1 MGDHPGKVMDWLES
15 YEVRWFFTP
24 EHPVVEDLR
33 QWFGEVPIEHDDR
46 KDHYYFDQRRPDL
59 NAKDRTTGKSSKLEF
74 KYRAGTLGPTHFA
87 PGVVGDLERWVKL
100 SLCLGDDTIEAFPLS
115 VAVQKARRLRKFE
128 YSHGEIA
135 EVLAEKKVM
144 AGCNVE
150 FTAIAAS
157 RHAQVEQ
164 AVTLGLEAFGP
175 PDAALAGLQ
184 ATAHKV
190 FHERPALELGAAN
203 SCSYSTWLIKTFRS
217 GAR

>member
-1 MGDHPGKVMDWLES
+1 MDWLES

-24 EHPVVEDLR
+24 EHPVVDELR
-33 QWFGEVPIEHDDR
+33 TWFADVPIEHDDR

-59 NAKDRTTGKSSKLEF
+59 NAKDRTTGSGSKLEF

-100 SLCLGDDTIEAFPLS
+100 SLKLGDDTIEAFPLS

-128 YSHGEIA
+128 YSHGEIG
-135 EVLAEKKVM
+135 EVPADKKVM
-144 AGCNVE
+144 AGCGAE
-150 FTAIAAS
+150 FTALAAS
-157 RHAQVEQ
+157 RHAQVEH

-175 PDAALAGLQ
+175 PEAALLALQ
-184 ATAHKV
+184 ATAHEV
-190 FHERPALELGAAN
+190 FRERPALELGAAN
-203 SCSYSTWLIKTFRS
+203 SSAYSSWLIKTFRS

>member
-1 MGDHPGKVMDWLES
+1 MDWLES
-15 YEVRWFFTP
+15 YEVRWFFAP

-33 QWFGEVPIEHDDR
+33 QWFGDVPIEHDDR

-59 NAKDRTTGKSSKLEF
+59 NAKDRTTGKGSKLEF

-100 SLCLGDDTIEAFPLS
+100 SLKLDDDTIEAFPLS

-128 YSHGEIA
+128 YSHGDVT
-135 EVLAEKKVM
+135 EVPAEKKVM
-144 AGCNVE
+144 AGCGVE

-157 RHAQVEQ
+157 RHAQVEH

-175 PDAALAGLQ
+175 PEAALAALQ
-184 ATAHKV
+184 STAHQV
-190 FHERPALELGAAN
+190 FQERPALELGAAN
-203 SCSYSTWLIKTFRS
+203 ACSYSTWLIKTFRS